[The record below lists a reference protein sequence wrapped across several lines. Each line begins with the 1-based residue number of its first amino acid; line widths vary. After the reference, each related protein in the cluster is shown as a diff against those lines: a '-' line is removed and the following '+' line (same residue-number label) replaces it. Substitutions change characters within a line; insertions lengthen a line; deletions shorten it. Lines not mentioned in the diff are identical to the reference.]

1 MMKMLACMVTYS
13 KVLLFLYLVR
23 RHSLASSGQGNEDLI
38 PILPYFIGICS
49 ATAKG
54 GHVHT
59 FPYEMAPQDFYKHAK
74 RAAEVVRYSYI
85 LARPH
90 PHSFTCR
97 FMV

>member
-38 PILPYFIGICS
+38 PILPYFIVIGICS

-59 FPYEMAPQDFYKHAK
+59 FPYEMAPQRTCEDFYIQACKA
-74 RAAEVVRYSYI
+74 S
-85 LARPH
+85 
-90 PHSFTCR
+90 CR
-97 FMV
+97 SGKI